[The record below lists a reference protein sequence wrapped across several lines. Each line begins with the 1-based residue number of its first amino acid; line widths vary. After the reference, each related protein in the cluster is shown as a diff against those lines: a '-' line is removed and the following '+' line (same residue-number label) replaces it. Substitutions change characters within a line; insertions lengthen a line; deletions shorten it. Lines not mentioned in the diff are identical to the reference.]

1 MNTYKTN
8 NVSKNSLVESTD
20 RDVFNCTSGQCY
32 SRAMFRVFNNNYCRE
47 HYDNHYHSIAL
58 KWNADNGLDT
68 VQKRKDFIS
77 KNIRITISKLKGA

>member
-8 NVSKNSLVESTD
+8 NVSKNSSVESTD

-68 VQKRKDFIS
+68 VEKRKNFVS
-77 KNIRITISKLKGA
+77 KNIRTTISKLKGE

>member
-68 VQKRKDFIS
+68 VEKRKSFIS
-77 KNIRITISKLKGA
+77 KNIRTTISKLKGN

>member
-8 NVSKNSLVESTD
+8 SVSKNSLVESTD

-58 KWNADNGLDT
+58 KWNTDNGLDT
-68 VQKRKDFIS
+68 VEKRKNFVS
-77 KNIRITISKLKGA
+77 KNIRTTISKLKGV

>member
-47 HYDNHYHSIAL
+47 HYDNYYHSIAL
-58 KWNADNGLDT
+58 KWNADNGLNT
-68 VQKRKDFIS
+68 VEKRKDFIS
-77 KNIRITISKLKGA
+77 KNIRSAISKLKGA

>member
-77 KNIRITISKLKGA
+77 KNIRTTISKLKGV

>member
-58 KWNADNGLDT
+58 KWNADKGLDT

-77 KNIRITISKLKGA
+77 KNIRTTISKLKGA

>member
-1 MNTYKTN
+1 MNIYKTN

>member
-68 VQKRKDFIS
+68 VEKRKNFVS
-77 KNIRITISKLKGA
+77 KNIRTTISKLKGN

>member
-8 NVSKNSLVESTD
+8 NVSKNSSVESTD

-58 KWNADNGLDT
+58 RWNADNGLDT
-68 VQKRKDFIS
+68 VEKRKNFIS
-77 KNIRITISKLKGA
+77 KNIRTTISKLKGV

>member
-32 SRAMFRVFNNNYCRE
+32 SRAMFRVLNNNYCRE
-47 HYDNHYHSIAL
+47 HYDNYYHSIAL

-68 VQKRKDFIS
+68 VEKRKNFIS
-77 KNIRITISKLKGA
+77 KNIRTTISKLKGV

>member
-58 KWNADNGLDT
+58 KWNADKGLDT

-77 KNIRITISKLKGA
+77 KNIRTTISKLKGV

>member
-8 NVSKNSLVESTD
+8 NVSKNSSVESTD

-77 KNIRITISKLKGA
+77 KNIRTTISKLKGV